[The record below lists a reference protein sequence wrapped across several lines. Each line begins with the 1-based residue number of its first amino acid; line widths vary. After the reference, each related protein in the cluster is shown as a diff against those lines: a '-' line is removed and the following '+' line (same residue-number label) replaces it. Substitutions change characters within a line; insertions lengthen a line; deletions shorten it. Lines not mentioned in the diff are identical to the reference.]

1 VVVGIA
7 SVVGS
12 AVVPDPVEDGAPA
25 AVVGGGAL
33 VEESTSAGPDPPQP
47 ATAPASS
54 TASIPVT
61 LERRPGNRAP
71 RALYPGF
78 PPEPLSSSPP

>member
-7 SVVGS
+7 PVVGT
-12 AVVPDPVEDGAPA
+12 AVVPGRVVDGAAA
-25 AVVGGGAL
+25 AVDGGGAL

-47 ATAPASS
+47 ARAPASS

-78 PPEPLSSSPP
+78 PPESLSSSSP